1 MKYIAREN
9 LDQRAPIAGE
19 RGDPIELR
27 ASFDISASIDPERA
41 ESAINNT
48 DVLAEVKD
56 LIAEAI
62 NEAYTRSGL
71 SVKSGRLK
79 QWATEDFD
87 VYLSLSGFTI
97 DLVAWWR
104 NIDQPIYA
112 GIHQFG
118 NGNGEPYVITPK
130 HGNYLHWID
139 DGGRH
144 HFATS
149 VSVPPRPYLELTQ
162 SCMDKIAAVLDFAI
176 RTAPTSQDTG
186 ERILEILPSAD
197 EIVLK
202 DQLKD
207 AMEDRTGPDA
217 AIITAIGGTGGVAF
231 AQSVFIESWLSAV
244 TLAVVRAESLHEF
257 RRMVLDGQIIM
268 KIRAEHFSNF
278 AGYFGDARDRTNFK
292 LIVGAVWK
300 VMRHGDR
307 KALEDLPMLLL
318 QYQTMR
324 NRHKPGEHVELVTSD

>member
-1 MKYIAREN
+1 MRYIAREN
-9 LDQRAPIAGE
+9 IDQRAPIAGE

-27 ASFDISASIDPERA
+27 ASFDVSPSADPVQA
-41 ESAINNT
+41 ETAINNT
-48 DVLAEVKD
+48 DVVAEIKD
-56 LIAEAI
+56 LIAEAV
-62 NEAYTRSGL
+62 NEAYARSGL
-71 SVKSGRLK
+71 GSKSGRLR

-97 DLVAWWR
+97 DVIAWWQ
-104 NIDQPIYA
+104 NIGQPIYA

-130 HGNYLHWID
+130 HGNYLHWIGD
-139 DGGRH
+139 DGKH
-144 HFATS
+144 YFATS
-149 VSVPPRPYLELTQ
+149 VRVPPRPYIELTQ
-162 SCMDKIAAVLDFAI
+162 SCADKIAAVLDFAI
-176 RTAPTSQDTG
+176 RTAPAPQ
-186 ERILEILPSAD
+186 EPALELKEPMPSAD
-197 EIVLK
+197 EIILK
-202 DQLKD
+202 DQLRD
-207 AMEDRTGPDA
+207 AMENKTGPDA
-217 AIITAIGGTGGVAF
+217 AIITAIGGTGGLEF
-231 AQSVFIESWLSAV
+231 QQKMFIESWLSAL

-278 AGYFGDARDRTNFK
+278 AGAWKDARDRTNFK
-292 LIVGAVWK
+292 LIVAAVWK

-324 NRHKPGEHVELVTSD
+324 KRHRPGEHVELVTAD